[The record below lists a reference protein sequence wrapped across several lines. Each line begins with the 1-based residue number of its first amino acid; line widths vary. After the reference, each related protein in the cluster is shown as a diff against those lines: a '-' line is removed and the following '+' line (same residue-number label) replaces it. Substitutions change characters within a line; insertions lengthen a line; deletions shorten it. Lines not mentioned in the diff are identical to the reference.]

1 MNWQSKR
8 TMTHVKFLH
17 VIGRLGMNIA
27 EAGRF
32 LGMSERQA
40 RRLAAGTVEVY
51 TPVALLL
58 RLMVRHRERPQVPPW
73 TSGGN

>member
-1 MNWQSKR
+1 MSWQSKR
-8 TMTHVKFLH
+8 TMTAAEFLAA
-17 VIGRLGMNIA
+17 IARLGMNIA

-58 RLMVRHRERPQVPPW
+58 RLMLRHREAPVVPAWDPE
-73 TSGGN
+73 GN